1 VRTDWEQV
9 GDGSGPVPTSGKSI
23 VLCCDGTGNAYSGTP
38 SNILRTYT
46 WIERGPKQ
54 IACYHPGVGTHP
66 LPEGRTRVGRRIRH
80 AKELCVGTGV
90 IPAVVSLYTYLMQH
104 YEHGDTIFLFGF
116 SRGAFTVRA
125 LAGMLH
131 VCGLLSRDDLHL
143 ISFAAGLYQT
153 SEGRI
158 TRERRRRGL
167 PAAFDPAE
175 TTDHASL
182 DIEAGDFKSQ
192 FGRPCTV
199 RFMGIWDTVKA
210 YGWLYP
216 QSFPALRHN
225 RSVEAVRHAVSL
237 HERRALFKMTGWG
250 DRHEAVK
257 EVWFAGDHS
266 DVGGGHPSGNSP
278 LADASLRWILG
289 EATHAGLRLN
299 AKHRDEIGEM
309 ERRSIEAPS
318 TPPHDL
324 WKDGYWFLDHLPR
337 VELFNATY
345 PPKRRPRVLWADGGR
360 TPTDHTE
367 GAPLRVHRSVEQR
380 SAHDSRL
387 SPGRLAGGAPF
398 EIEPDLP
405 ILWDASPDP

>member
-1 VRTDWEQV
+1 MNPHV
-9 GDGSGPVPTSGKSI
+9 SPHSKNI
-23 VLCCDGTGNAYSGTP
+23 VICCDGTGNAYSGTR
-38 SNILRTYT
+38 SNVLRTYT
-46 WIERGPKQ
+46 WTEQRGPGQ

-66 LPEGRTRVGRRIRH
+66 LPEGRTTIGRRIRH
-80 AKELCVGTGV
+80 ARELCFGAGV
-90 IPAVVSLYTYLMQH
+90 IPTAVSLYSYLMQH
-104 YEHGDTIFLFGF
+104 YEPGDNVFLFGF

-131 VCGLLSRDDLHL
+131 VCGLLSRDDSHL
-143 ISFAAGLYQT
+143 VSFAAGLYQT
-153 SEGRI
+153 SEDRI
-158 TRERRRRGL
+158 KRERRTRGL
-167 PAAFDPAE
+167 PAKFDPAE

-182 DIEAGDFKSQ
+182 DIEARDFKSQ
-192 FGRPCTV
+192 VGRPCTV

-225 RSVEAVRHAVSL
+225 GSVETVRHAVSL

-289 EATHAGLRLN
+289 EATQAGLRLN
-299 AKHRDEIGEM
+299 PENRDDIGEM
-309 ERRSIEAPS
+309 ERRSLEAPS
-318 TPPHDL
+318 SAPHDL
-324 WKDGYWFLDHLPR
+324 WWRDGYWFLDHLPR
-337 VELFNATY
+337 VELFNAVY
-345 PPKRRPRVLWADGGR
+345 PPTRRPRVLWADGVR
-360 TPTDHTE
+360 RPADHRE
-367 GAPLRVHRSVEQR
+367 GATLRFHSSVERR

-387 SPGRLAGGAPF
+387 SPDRLAGGAPF
-398 EIEPDLP
+398 EIEGDLP
-405 ILWDASPDP
+405 ILWH